1 MTGSATGALLSTMRT
16 PPVTLRS
23 EEIIRQPGKKGLS
36 RGRAIITALV
46 LGISFHEFS
55 HAYIADTLGDG
66 LPRKMGRLTL
76 NPLAHLEPMGTMLML
91 IIGFGWGRPV
101 PVNPY
106 ATRKPKAALGLTAAA
121 GPVSNF
127 VVAAVAGLPIKLN
140 LVPWS
145 SPFNESNAL
154 FLSRNGWQLDEY
166 LSVYLS
172 AIVLFSLILGVFNLI
187 PIAPL
192 DGFKVAVGFLP
203 RELSESFAQLEQY
216 GPIILIT
223 LFLLPFLTGTFLLFE
238 IMEPVIKVLARLF
251 AGVNGDVFV

>member
-1 MTGSATGALLSTMRT
+1 MIFVFLDLLDIDPFAAVIFFSAI
-16 PPVTLRS
+16 V
-23 EEIIRQPGKKGLS
+23 
-36 RGRAIITALV
+36 TALV

-66 LPRKMGRLTL
+66 LPRKMGRVTL
-76 NPLAHLEPMGTMLML
+76 NPLAHLEPLGTIMMLVV
-91 IIGFGWGRPV
+91 GFGWGRPV
-101 PVNPY
+101 PVNPN
-106 ATRKPKAALGLTAAA
+106 ATRNPKAALGLTAAA

-127 VVAAVAGLPIKLN
+127 VVAAVAGLPIKLD

-145 SPFNESNAL
+145 SPFNQSNAL
-154 FLSRNGWQLDEY
+154 LLSLNGWELKEY

-203 RELSESFAQLEQY
+203 RDLSNEFARLEQY
-216 GPIILIT
+216 GPVILII
-223 LFLLPFLTGTFLLFE
+223 LFLLPFFTGTFLLFE
-238 IMEPVIKVLARLF
+238 IMEPIIKVLARLF
-251 AGVNGDVFV
+251 AGIEGDVFV

>member
-1 MTGSATGALLSTMRT
+1 MIFVFLDLLDIDPFAAVIFFSAI
-16 PPVTLRS
+16 V
-23 EEIIRQPGKKGLS
+23 
-36 RGRAIITALV
+36 TALV

-66 LPRKMGRLTL
+66 LPRKMGRVTL
-76 NPLAHLEPMGTMLML
+76 NPLAHLEPLGTIMMLVV
-91 IIGFGWGRPV
+91 GFGWGRPV
-101 PVNPY
+101 PVNPN
-106 ATRKPKAALGLTAAA
+106 ATRNPKAALGLTAAA

-127 VVAAVAGLPIKLN
+127 VVAAVAGLPIKLD

-145 SPFNESNAL
+145 SPFNQSNAL
-154 FLSRNGWQLDEY
+154 LLSLNGWELKEY

-203 RELSESFAQLEQY
+203 RDLSNEFARLEQY
-216 GPIILIT
+216 GPIILII
-223 LFLLPFLTGTFLLFE
+223 LFLLPFFTGTFLLFE
-238 IMEPVIKVLARLF
+238 IMEPIIKVLARLF

>member
-1 MTGSATGALLSTMRT
+1 MIFVFLEFLDIDLFAAVIFFTAA
-16 PPVTLRS
+16 V
-23 EEIIRQPGKKGLS
+23 
-36 RGRAIITALV
+36 TALV

-66 LPRKMGRLTL
+66 LPRRMGRVTL
-76 NPLAHLEPMGTMLML
+76 DPLAHLEPMGTVLMLMV
-91 IIGFGWGRPV
+91 GFGWGRPV
-101 PVNPY
+101 PVNPN
-106 ATRKPKAALGLTAAA
+106 ATRNPKAALGLTAAA

-127 VVAAVAGLPIKLN
+127 VVAAVAGLPIKLD

-145 SPFNESNAL
+145 SPFNQSNAL
-154 FLSRNGWQLDEY
+154 LLSLNGWELKEY

-203 RELSESFAQLEQY
+203 RDLSNEFARLEQY
-216 GPIILIT
+216 GPVILII
-223 LFLLPFLTGTFLLFE
+223 LFLLPFFTGTFLLFE
-238 IMEPVIKVLARLF
+238 IMEPIIKVLARLF
-251 AGVNGDVFV
+251 AGIEGDVFV

>member
-1 MTGSATGALLSTMRT
+1 MIFVFLDLLDIDPFAAVIFFSAIVTALL
-16 PPVTLRS
+16 
-23 EEIIRQPGKKGLS
+23 
-36 RGRAIITALV
+36 

-66 LPRKMGRLTL
+66 LPRRMGRVTL
-76 NPLAHLEPMGTMLML
+76 NPLAHLEPLGTIMMLL
-91 IIGFGWGRPV
+91 VGFGWGRPV
-101 PVNPY
+101 PVNPN
-106 ATRKPKAALGLTAAA
+106 ATRNPKATLGLTAAA

-127 VVAAVAGLPIKLN
+127 VVAAVAGLPIKLD

-145 SPFNESNAL
+145 SPFNQSNAL
-154 FLSRNGWQLDEY
+154 LLSLNGWELKEY

-203 RELSESFAQLEQY
+203 RDLSKEFARLEQY
-216 GPIILIT
+216 GPIILII
-223 LFLLPFLTGTFLLFE
+223 LFLLPFFTGTFLLFQ
-238 IMEPVIKVLARLF
+238 IMEPIIKVLARLF

>member
-1 MTGSATGALLSTMRT
+1 MIFVFLDFLDIDLFAAIVFFSAM
-16 PPVTLRS
+16 V
-23 EEIIRQPGKKGLS
+23 
-36 RGRAIITALV
+36 TALV

-55 HAYIADTLGDG
+55 HAYIADSLGDG
-66 LPRKMGRLTL
+66 LPRRMGRVTL
-76 NPLAHLEPMGTMLML
+76 NPLAHLEPIGTLLML
-91 IIGFGWGRPV
+91 TVGFGWGRPV

-106 ATRKPKAALGLTAAA
+106 ATLNPKAALGLTAAA
-121 GPVSNF
+121 GPLSNF
-127 VVAAVAGLPIKLN
+127 IVAAIAGLPIKLD

-145 SPFNESNAL
+145 SPFNQSNAI
-154 FLSRNGWQLDEY
+154 FLSVGGWELDEY

-203 RELSESFAQLEQY
+203 RDISTEFARLEQY
-216 GPIILIT
+216 GPLILIT
-223 LFLLPFLTGTFLLFE
+223 LFVLPFFTGTFLLFE

-251 AGVNGDVFV
+251 AGVEGDVFV

>member
-1 MTGSATGALLSTMRT
+1 MIFVFLDLLDIDPFAAVIFFSAI
-16 PPVTLRS
+16 V
-23 EEIIRQPGKKGLS
+23 
-36 RGRAIITALV
+36 TALV

-66 LPRKMGRLTL
+66 LPRKMGRVTL
-76 NPLAHLEPMGTMLML
+76 NPLAHLEPLGTIMMLVV
-91 IIGFGWGRPV
+91 GFGWGRPV
-101 PVNPY
+101 PVNPN
-106 ATRKPKAALGLTAAA
+106 ATRNPKAALGLTAAA

-127 VVAAVAGLPIKLN
+127 VVAAVAGLPIKLD

-145 SPFNESNAL
+145 SPFNQSNAL
-154 FLSRNGWQLDEY
+154 LLSLNGWELKEY

-203 RELSESFAQLEQY
+203 RDLSIEFARLEQY
-216 GPIILIT
+216 GPVILII
-223 LFLLPFLTGTFLLFE
+223 LFLLPFFTGTFLLFE
-238 IMEPVIKVLARLF
+238 IMEPIIKVLARIF
-251 AGVNGDVFV
+251 AGIEGDVFV